1 MMQRQGR
8 LVRSIVV
15 SRSDVGSA
23 LKILLPNATGRAT
36 ITPIQTSSADFMVDS
51 AEKHIETPRPLANC
65 GISVG
70 KRWTSSTSDET
81 V

>member
-15 SRSDVGSA
+15 SRSDVGSGR
-23 LKILLPNATGRAT
+23 KILLPNATRWAT
-36 ITPIQTSSADFMVDS
+36 ITPIQLSNADVMVDS
-51 AEKHIETPRPLANC
+51 AEQRNSSPSGNC
-65 GISVG
+65 GIFVR

-81 V
+81 G